1 MTVWG
6 ETRLLLDWTS
16 IVVLAVLVG
25 DAGDRIVLATIVV
38 VPALAVDVLLEDE
51 DLFPAL
57 ARRRSKILEND
68 IALLLLPQSPI
79 VVLVSGDG
87 DELL

>member
-1 MTVWG
+1 MTVCG
-6 ETRLLLDWTS
+6 EARLLLEGTS

-25 DAGDRIVLATIVV
+25 DTGDRIVATIVV
-38 VPALAVDVLLEDE
+38 VVALALELLLEDG

-79 VVLVSGDG
+79 VVRSSGDG